1 MYNAVSK
8 LHPLL
13 IATALLLASCGSK
26 NDESAQAGKLVAE
39 ADSALKAGDYATALE
54 RLDTLKVKY
63 PAQIEAQREGMHLR
77 QIGRAHV

>member
-26 NDESAQAGKLVAE
+26 NDESAQAGKLE
-39 ADSALKAGDYATALE
+39 NCPSGDTRDSTPV
-54 RLDTLKVKY
+54 RLNSVDLAYSFIT
-63 PAQIEAQREGMHLR
+63 
-77 QIGRAHV
+77 

>member
-54 RLDTLKVKY
+54 RLVGQEMSERI
-63 PAQIEAQREGMHLR
+63 AFGSGEGYHLR
-77 QIGRAHV
+77 TS